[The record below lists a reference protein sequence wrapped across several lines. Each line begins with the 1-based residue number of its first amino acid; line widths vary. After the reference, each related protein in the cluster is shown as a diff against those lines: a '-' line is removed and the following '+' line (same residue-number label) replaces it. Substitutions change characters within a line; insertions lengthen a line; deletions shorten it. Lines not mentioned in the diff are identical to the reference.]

1 MGTVGTATSRNG
13 FTLLVLSISLAAF
26 MTALDG
32 TIVNIA
38 LPTISESFNVSTS
51 TVSWVS
57 TIYLLVISGC
67 ILIFGK
73 VSDGIGFRKVFLWG
87 FLLFSVG
94 SLFCG
99 FLPDLLG
106 SFPVLIGSRAFQA
119 VGAAMIA
126 AIGPAMVTAYF
137 PMEQKGKAMGI
148 VLTFSSI
155 GTIVGPAIGGVL
167 CQYLSWH
174 WIFFM
179 NIPVGIVAIL
189 LGAKVIPK
197 NGVVKGTGGFDRN
210 GAALIFVGLASL
222 LFALSEGQAFGWT
235 APAIIIAFILAIL
248 TLGGF
253 VYCEL
258 RAPDPLLELRLFT
271 RRNFLMTN
279 LIIALIFFCYGGL
292 NYLFPFYLEYVHH
305 LVPSTAGFIL
315 SSLSVAGGIA
325 GILAGMLYNRTGGRL
340 LCIIAGVSIAA
351 GFLMMTMIRV
361 DTSTGF
367 VIACLLLFG
376 FGMGLML
383 TPVSNMIMNSVARK
397 YQGMVSGL
405 IIVERFAPM
414 SMGIA
419 LFNLVF
425 IQGIMTVAAHNEITT
440 TAPVNIKTE
449 ALMTGFDLAFIF
461 AFLVG
466 IIILVLAIVARQ
478 ETHPDYQQ
486 RVDETL
492 TPPGV

>member
-1 MGTVGTATSRNG
+1 MVTAGAVTVRHG
-13 FTLLVLSISLAAF
+13 FTLLLISISLAAF

-38 LPTISESFNVSTS
+38 LPTISEAFDVSTS

-73 VSDGIGFRKVFLWG
+73 VSDQIGFRKVFLWG
-87 FLLFSVG
+87 FLLFSAG

-99 FLPDLLG
+99 LLPHLLG

-155 GTIVGPAIGGVL
+155 GTIVGPAIGGVV
-167 CQYLSWH
+167 CQYLSWN
-174 WIFFM
+174 WIFFI
-179 NIPVGIVAIL
+179 NIPVGIIAIL
-189 LGAKVIPK
+189 LGAKVIPTI
-197 NGVVKGTGGFDRN
+197 GVVKRTGGFDRA
-210 GAALIFVGLASL
+210 GSALIFVGLASL
-222 LFALSEGQAFGWT
+222 LFALSEGETFGWT
-235 APAIIIAFILAIL
+235 TPPIIIAFALAVL
-248 TLGGF
+248 TLGSF
-253 VYCEL
+253 IYCEL
-258 RAPDPLLELRLFT
+258 RSSDPLLELRLFT

-279 LIIALIFFCYGGL
+279 MIIALIFFCYGGL
-292 NYLFPFYLEYVHH
+292 NYLLPFYLEYVHH
-305 LVPSTAGFIL
+305 DVPSAAGLIL

-340 LCIIAGVSIAA
+340 LCIFAGISIAA
-351 GFLMMTMIRV
+351 GFLMLTLIRV

-367 VIACLLLFG
+367 VILCLLLFG

-383 TPVSNMIMNSVARK
+383 TPISNMIMNSVARK

-419 LFNLVF
+419 LFNLIF
-425 IQGIMTVAAHNEITT
+425 IQGAITVATHNEITRM
-440 TAPVNIKTE
+440 APVNIKIET
-449 ALMTGFDLAFIF
+449 LMTGFDLAFFF
-461 AFLVG
+461 ALLVG
-466 IIILVLAIVARQ
+466 IIILILAIVARQ
-478 ETHPDYQQ
+478 ETHPDYQ
-486 RVDETL
+486 
-492 TPPGV
+492 

>member
-1 MGTVGTATSRNG
+1 MVTAGAVTGRHG
-13 FTLLVLSISLAAF
+13 FTLLIISISLAAF

-38 LPTISESFNVSTS
+38 LPTISEAFDVSTS
-51 TVSWVS
+51 MVSWVS

-73 VSDGIGFRKVFLWG
+73 VSDQIGFRKVFLWG
-87 FLLFSVG
+87 FLLFSAG

-99 FLPDLLG
+99 LLPDLLG

-167 CQYLSWH
+167 CQYLSWN
-174 WIFFM
+174 WIFFI

-189 LGAKVIPK
+189 LGAKVIPMT
-197 NGVVKGTGGFDRN
+197 GVVKRTGGFDRA
-210 GAALIFVGLASL
+210 GSALIFVGLASL
-222 LFALSEGQAFGWT
+222 LFALSEGETFGWT
-235 APAIIIAFILAIL
+235 SPAIIVAFALAVL

-253 VYCEL
+253 IYCEL
-258 RAPDPLLELRLFT
+258 RSPDPLLELRLFT

-279 LIIALIFFCYGGL
+279 MIIALIFFCYGGL
-292 NYLFPFYLEYVHH
+292 NYLLPFYLEYVHH
-305 LVPSTAGFIL
+305 DVPSTAGLIL

-340 LCIIAGVSIAA
+340 LCIFAGISIAA
-351 GFLMMTMIRV
+351 GFLMLTLVRA

-425 IQGIMTVAAHNEITT
+425 IQGAITVATHNEITQM
-440 TAPVNIKTE
+440 APVNVRIET
-449 ALMTGFDLAFIF
+449 LMTGFDLAFIF
-461 AFLVG
+461 ALLVG
-466 IIILVLAIVARQ
+466 IIILILAIVARQ

-486 RVDETL
+486 
-492 TPPGV
+492 GG

>member
-1 MGTVGTATSRNG
+1 MVTAGAVTSRHG
-13 FTLLVLSISLAAF
+13 FTLLLISISLAAF

-38 LPTISESFNVSTS
+38 LPTISEAFDVSTS
-51 TVSWVS
+51 MVSWVS

-73 VSDGIGFRKVFLWG
+73 VSDQIGFRKVFLWG
-87 FLLFSVG
+87 FLLFSAG

-99 FLPDLLG
+99 LLPNLLG

-155 GTIVGPAIGGVL
+155 GTIVGPAIGGVV
-167 CQYLSWH
+167 CQYLSWN
-174 WIFFM
+174 WIFFI
-179 NIPVGIVAIL
+179 NIPVGIIAIL
-189 LGAKVIPK
+189 LGAKVIPMT
-197 NGVVKGTGGFDRN
+197 GVVKRTGGFDRA
-210 GAALIFVGLASL
+210 GSALIFVGLASL
-222 LFALSEGQAFGWT
+222 LFALSEGETFGWT
-235 APAIIIAFILAIL
+235 TPAIIVAFALAVL

-253 VYCEL
+253 IYCEL
-258 RAPDPLLELRLFT
+258 RSQDPLLELRLFT

-279 LIIALIFFCYGGL
+279 MIIALIFFCYGGL
-292 NYLFPFYLEYVHH
+292 NYLLPFYLEYVHH
-305 LVPSTAGFIL
+305 DVPSAAGLIL

-340 LCIIAGVSIAA
+340 LCIFAGISIAA
-351 GFLMMTMIRV
+351 GFLMLTLIRV

-367 VIACLLLFG
+367 VILCLLLFG

-425 IQGIMTVAAHNEITT
+425 IQGAITVATHNEITQM
-440 TAPVNIKTE
+440 APVNIRIET
-449 ALMTGFDLAFIF
+449 LMTGFDLAFFF
-461 AFLVG
+461 ALLVG
-466 IIILVLAIVARQ
+466 IIVLILAIVARQ

-486 RVDETL
+486 
-492 TPPGV
+492 GG

>member
-1 MGTVGTATSRNG
+1 
-13 FTLLVLSISLAAF
+13 
-26 MTALDG
+26 
-32 TIVNIA
+32 
-38 LPTISESFNVSTS
+38 
-51 TVSWVS
+51 
-57 TIYLLVISGC
+57 
-67 ILIFGK
+67 
-73 VSDGIGFRKVFLWG
+73 
-87 FLLFSVG
+87 
-94 SLFCG
+94 
-99 FLPDLLG
+99 
-106 SFPVLIGSRAFQA
+106 
-119 VGAAMIA
+119 
-126 AIGPAMVTAYF
+126 
-137 PMEQKGKAMGI
+137 
-148 VLTFSSI
+148 SSI

-167 CQYLSWH
+167 CQYLSWN

-197 NGVVKGTGGFDRN
+197 NGVVKRTGGFDRA
-210 GAALIFVGLASL
+210 GATLIFVGLASL

-235 APAIIIAFILAIL
+235 APAIIVAFALAIL

-271 RRNFLMTN
+271 RKNFLMTN
-279 LIIALIFFCYGGL
+279 LIIVLIFFCYGGI
-292 NYLFPFYLEYVHH
+292 NYLLPFYLEYVHH
-305 LVPSTAGFIL
+305 VLPSAAGLIL
-315 SSLSVAGGIA
+315 ASLSVAGGIA

-340 LCIIAGVSIAA
+340 LCIIAGVSIVA

-367 VIACLLLFG
+367 VVACLLLFG

-397 YQGMVSGL
+397 YQGMTSGL

-425 IQGIMTVAAHNEITT
+425 IQGAITVAAHNDITR
-440 TAPVNIKTE
+440 TAPVNIKIG
-449 ALMTGFDLAFIF
+449 ALMAGFDLAFFF

-466 IIILVLAIVARQ
+466 VIILVLAIVARQ

-486 RVDETL
+486 GADEPL
-492 TPPGV
+492 TTPAL